1 MSASSQTPADQSGRA
16 DSRKTHQSSAE
27 GLIQQSMA
35 QDPLFVFLEK
45 YWRQIVVVGLA
56 IAAIF
61 YVRQSYLSAQD
72 ESQKRAAD
80 AFLDF
85 ESVFVAER
93 QELSAPH
100 DAGAAGDASRSDAR
114 DRVRA
119 MITSLEDQPSP
130 YREIGELYMTI
141 LSSDVGTIDVQQF
154 NTVKDANGSRFIDE
168 LQQLVIIRKAID
180 SDATRDKAFQALVS
194 LAATAQYVGP
204 TALGSAARIA
214 KDAEERDA
222 VKATASS
229 LQSERPELR
238 DAILAALSGSSIV
251 LSDE

>member
-1 MSASSQTPADQSGRA
+1 MSASSQTPAGHSGQA
-16 DSRKTHQSSAE
+16 DSSQPHQPSAE
-27 GLIQQSMA
+27 GLIQQSIA

-45 YWRQIVVVGLA
+45 YWRQLVVVGLA

-72 ESQKRAAD
+72 ESKKRAAD

-93 QELSAPH
+93 QALLAPS
-100 DAGAAGDASRSDAR
+100 DASANGEPSKSDAR
-114 DRVRA
+114 DRVLA

-130 YREIGELYMTI
+130 YRELGELYMTI
-141 LSSDVGTIDVQQF
+141 LSSAPGSIDVKQID
-154 NTVKDANGSRFIDE
+154 TVKNADGAQFIDE
-168 LQQLVIIRKAID
+168 LRQLVILRKAID
-180 SDATRDKAFQALVS
+180 SDTTRDKAFQALVMF
-194 LAATAQYVGP
+194 AGKAQYVGP
-204 TALGSAARIA
+204 TALGSAARIT

-222 VKATASS
+222 VKAAASS

-238 DAILAALSGSSIV
+238 DSLLAALSGSSVV